1 MFYIR
6 NRITNDSHSRSKYL
20 RDLLVKTNTF
30 NYVPIKYKQMS
41 FMSNGGK
48 FKLYTVSNDL
58 LSSTPTQP
66 RFSFERS
73 ISSQYLYCTISRL
86 LLLVIQIPLTL
97 KYFIFS
103 YLRRHKWHHF
113 INSFRTVVGFIPASY
128 TGCLS

>member
-6 NRITNDSHSRSKYL
+6 NTITNDSHSRSKYL
-20 RDLLVKTNTF
+20 KGPFGKNKH

-41 FMSNGGK
+41 FMSNGEK

-128 TGCLS
+128 TKI